1 MYSKRVTRRS
11 ELAAQVATAAKE
23 WSAPAR
29 ERLEA
34 LLRPYLREGEA
45 MPDVELLQEL
55 LGRLVDDKGSR
66 LAAGDGVL
74 QASLRGAQALRWRRD
89 EEAEKLRDLLR
100 SARFYLDRVHGR
112 GSGKRQGIGHG
123 LSWMAPKFLW
133 RVGAEVAEVLLEG
146 PPTVRPGS
154 TEALPDPAVLSAA
167 IRAQADKVRML
178 VAELH
183 PQNAGSVSARG
194 HQVRGLEE
202 TETIV
207 RRSAGL
213 LAELYKLG
221 GLPWLAESVK
231 PKFRRT
237 PRTSAAKETGAV
249 DAAAATA
256 ARNADSSI
264 ADLDW
269 DAIRPVAAGEKEAR
283 RAEPGAAG
291 RGFSTLGPARRIR
304 RRGGKAEDA

>member
-11 ELAAQVATAAKE
+11 ELASQVATSAKE

-55 LGRLVDDKGSR
+55 LGRLVADQGSR
-66 LAAGDGVL
+66 LEEGDGVL
-74 QASLRGAQALRWRRD
+74 QASLRGAQSLRWQRD

-112 GSGKRQGIGHG
+112 GSGKKQGIGHG

-133 RVGAEVAEVLLEG
+133 RVGGEVAEVLLEE
-146 PPTVRPGS
+146 PLPAS
-154 TEALPDPAVLSAA
+154 TAALPDPAVLSEA
-167 IRAQADKVRML
+167 IRSQSAKVRML
-178 VAELH
+178 VDELR

-194 HQVRGLEE
+194 QQVRGLVE
-202 TETIV
+202 TERIV

-221 GLPWLAESVK
+221 GLPWLAKSVK

-237 PRTSAAKETGAV
+237 PRTTQAKESETP
-249 DAAAATA
+249 AAGTT
-256 ARNADSSI
+256 DSPVS
-264 ADLDW
+264 DLDW
-269 DAIRPVAAGEKEAR
+269 DAIRPVEAR
-283 RAEPGAAG
+283 PAEAPRRPEGGAS
-291 RGFSTLGPARRIR
+291 RGPWTLGPARRIR
-304 RRGGKAEDA
+304 RRGGQGDT